1 MRELFIDFETFS
13 NADIKECGAY
23 RYINDESFE
32 IIIVGYAFGDE
43 DPKVEDMTGRKDFP
57 QDLTEALN
65 DDNTLIIAHNATFE
79 RVALTRYGYNIPIKR
94 FYCTMVKCAYCGL
107 PMQLGQVSEVL
118 NLEEKKLSTTGKKC
132 IEYFS
137 KPYKE
142 KKTGR
147 LLRHYPVDDMFK
159 WKDYKTYN
167 EFDVRSERE
176 IYRRLQN
183 IVIPEWE
190 RDVYVLDQEI
200 NDRGI
205 LIDKQMAENAIRI
218 DQIYSDIL
226 KNAVKDIT
234 GIQNPNSVA
243 QLKSWLA
250 ERGVSVSKLGKSE
263 LGDLIKEAEGD
274 TLEVLEAR
282 TMLGKASIK
291 KYEAMLQCSC
301 DDGRAR
307 GLFQFYG
314 ATRTGRWAGR
324 LIQLQNLPQN
334 HIEDLELARS
344 LVKEGDGG
352 AIEIL
357 YGNVQD
363 TLSQLIRTAFIAPP
377 GKTYS
382 VADFSAIEARV
393 IAWVAG
399 ENWVLDVFRNG
410 GDIYC
415 ATASQMFG
423 VPVVKHGVNG
433 ELRQKGK
440 IAVLAL
446 GYEGSVGALDKMGG
460 AKMGLSNEEER
471 QIVSK
476 WRNSCPNIVKMWRV
490 FLNTAIRAINVESKI
505 TLTDYH
511 NISFDYSDGNLI
523 ITIPSGRQLIYRSA
537 RVIPGN
543 FGDVIAYK
551 GMSQT
556 TKKWVDLET
565 YGGKITENII
575 QAIARDL
582 LALAMRRLTRLG
594 FKIVMHVHDENIAEV
609 PVENAKESLKTMSEV
624 MADVSE
630 VSWASGLPLRADGY
644 VTPFYKKD

>member
-13 NADIKECGAY
+13 QADIKECGAY
-23 RYINDESFE
+23 RYIDDDSFE

-43 DPKVEDMTGRKDFP
+43 DPKVTNMIGEQQFP
-57 QDLTEALN
+57 QDLIDALN

-79 RVALTRYGYNIPIKR
+79 RVALKKYGFDIPIKR

-137 KPYKE
+137 KPYKNRKNGE
-142 KKTGR
+142 
-147 LLRHYPVDDMFK
+147 LCRHFPLDDMQI
-159 WKDYKTYN
+159 WSDYLTYN

-176 IYRRLQN
+176 IYRKLQN
-183 IVIPEWE
+183 IVIPDWE

-205 LIDKQMAENAIRI
+205 LIDKEMAQNAIRI
-218 DQIYSDIL
+218 DEIYSGIL
-226 KNAVKDIT
+226 KETVKNIT
-234 GIQNPNSVA
+234 GVENPNSVS
-243 QLKSWLA
+243 QLKSWLS
-250 ERGVSVSKLGKSE
+250 ENGVTVNKLGKNE
-263 LGDLIKEAEGD
+263 IGDLIKEAEGD
-274 TLEVLEAR
+274 TLDVLQAR

-301 DDGRAR
+301 GDGRAR

-324 LIQLQNLPQN
+324 LVQLQNLPQN
-334 HIEDLELARS
+334 HISDLELARD
-344 LVKEGDGG
+344 LVKSGDGA
-352 AIEIL
+352 AIDIL

-363 TLSQLIRTAFIAPP
+363 TLSQLIRTAFIAPQ
-377 GKTYS
+377 GHTYA

-460 AKMGLSNEEER
+460 ARMGLSNEEER
-471 QIVSK
+471 QIVAK
-476 WRNSCPNIVKMWRV
+476 WRKSCPNIVKMWRV
-490 FLNTAIRAINVESKI
+490 FLDSAIRAINLEQKI
-505 TLTDYH
+505 ALPEYR
-511 NISFDYSDGNLI
+511 NISFEYLDGNLI
-523 ITIPSGRQLIYRSA
+523 VTLPSGRQLIYRSA
-537 RVIPGN
+537 RTIPGN
-543 FGDVIAYK
+543 FGDVIAYM

-556 TKKWVDLET
+556 TKKWVSLET

-582 LALAMRRLTRLG
+582 LALAMRRLSKLG

-609 PVENAKESLKTMSEV
+609 PIESADESLKTMSQV
-624 MADVSE
+624 MADVSD
-630 VSWASGLPLRADGY
+630 VKWATGLPLRADGY
-644 VTPFYKKD
+644 VTKFYKKD